1 MRMTPNDQRA
11 LGCVA
16 IFIGLVV
23 GAALLLAIAAITR
36 MDNQVA
42 SDAHRQYCE
51 DVALWRAEVERGVPL
66 NRRAGQPDWQ
76 DIADEQC
83 PARLQPMD
91 HTAQRQLVQF

>member
-1 MRMTPNDQRA
+1 MRMTPNDRRA
-11 LGCVA
+11 LGCVV

-36 MDNQVA
+36 MDTQVA
-42 SDAHRQYCE
+42 SAAHRQYCE

-76 DIADEQC
+76 GIAEEQC

-91 HTAQRQLVQF
+91 NAQRQLVQF